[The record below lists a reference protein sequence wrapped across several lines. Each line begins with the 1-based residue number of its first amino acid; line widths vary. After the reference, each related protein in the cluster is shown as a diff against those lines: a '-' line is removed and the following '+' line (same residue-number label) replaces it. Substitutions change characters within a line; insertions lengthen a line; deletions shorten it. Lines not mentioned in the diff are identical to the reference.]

1 MNFISNFYKFI
12 VIILLIIILIKLINN
27 IYESFTTSVV
37 NTETTPS
44 QIVEDKINFKL
55 TKNNNN
61 SVDITWNNN
70 ANVTKYVIITY
81 INNTGPYIKII
92 DGGVNKYT
100 MTDVVKNIKYK
111 IGVLGIFKK
120 LNKTGSFDDVL
131 SNIKDNIK
139 EFNIDSLSNELN
151 IKYVS
156 SFKTNILCDGKGQ
169 HRLVSGKDCKLKNRK
184 PNIIA
189 MNSLNTNDYFSNEQH
204 EKLMEDITKK
214 ISSDYKVEFKI

>member
-27 IYESFTTSVV
+27 IYESFTTSVA
-37 NTETTPS
+37 TQS
-44 QIVEDKINFKL
+44 QIVEDKIKFKL
-55 TKNNNN
+55 IKNNNN
-61 SVDITWNNN
+61 SVDITWDNN

-92 DGGVNKYT
+92 EGAVNKYT

-120 LNKTGSFDDVL
+120 LNKTGSFDVVL

-169 HRLVSGKDCKLKNRK
+169 HKLVSGKDCNLKNRK

-189 MNSLNTNDYFSNEQH
+189 MNSLNNNDYFSNEDH
-204 EKLMEDITKK
+204 EKLMDDITKQL
-214 ISSDYKVEFKI
+214 SSDYKIEFKI

>member
-27 IYESFTTSVV
+27 IYESFTISVA
-37 NTETTPS
+37 TQS
-44 QIVEDKINFKL
+44 QIVEDKIKFKL
-55 TKNNNN
+55 IKNNNN
-61 SVDITWNNN
+61 SVDITWDNN

-92 DGGVNKYT
+92 EGGVNKYT

-120 LNKTGSFDDVL
+120 LNKTGSFDVVL

-156 SFKTNILCDGKGQ
+156 SFKTNILCDAKGQ
-169 HRLVSGKDCKLKNRK
+169 HKLVSGKDCNLKNRK

-189 MNSLNTNDYFSNEQH
+189 MNSLNNNDYFSNDDH
-204 EKLMEDITKK
+204 EKLMDDITKQL
-214 ISSDYKVEFKI
+214 SSDYKVEFKI

>member
-27 IYESFTTSVV
+27 IYESFTTSVA
-37 NTETTPS
+37 TPS
-44 QIVEDKINFKL
+44 QIVEDKIKFKL
-55 TKNNNN
+55 IKNNNN
-61 SVDITWNNN
+61 SVDITWDNN

-92 DGGVNKYT
+92 EGGVNKYT

-169 HRLVSGKDCKLKNRK
+169 HKLVSGKDCNLKNRK

-189 MNSLNTNDYFSNEQH
+189 MNSLNNNDYFSNDDH
-204 EKLMEDITKK
+204 EKLMDDITKQL
-214 ISSDYKVEFKI
+214 SSDYKIEFKI

>member
-27 IYESFTTSVV
+27 IYESFTTSVA
-37 NTETTPS
+37 TPS
-44 QIVEDKINFKL
+44 QIVEDKIKFKL
-55 TKNNNN
+55 IKNNNN
-61 SVDITWNNN
+61 SVDITWDNN

-92 DGGVNKYT
+92 DGAVNKYT

-169 HRLVSGKDCKLKNRK
+169 HKLVSGKDCNLKNRK

-189 MNSLNTNDYFSNEQH
+189 MNSLNNNDYFSNDDH
-204 EKLMEDITKK
+204 EKLMDDITKQL
-214 ISSDYKVEFKI
+214 SSDYKIEFKI

>member
-27 IYESFTTSVV
+27 IYESFTTSVA
-37 NTETTPS
+37 TPS
-44 QIVEDKINFKL
+44 QIVEDKIKFKL
-55 TKNNNN
+55 IKNNNN
-61 SVDITWNNN
+61 SVDITWDNN

-92 DGGVNKYT
+92 EGGVNKYT

-120 LNKTGSFDDVL
+120 LNKTGSFDVVL

-169 HRLVSGKDCKLKNRK
+169 HKLVSGKDCNLKNRK

-189 MNSLNTNDYFSNEQH
+189 MNSLNNNDYFSNDDH
-204 EKLMEDITKK
+204 EKLMDDITKQL
-214 ISSDYKVEFKI
+214 SSDYKIEFKI

>member
-27 IYESFTTSVV
+27 IYESFTTSVA
-37 NTETTPS
+37 TQS
-44 QIVEDKINFKL
+44 QIVEDKIKFKL
-55 TKNNNN
+55 IKNNNN
-61 SVDITWNNN
+61 SVDITWDNN

-92 DGGVNKYT
+92 EGGVNKYT

-156 SFKTNILCDGKGQ
+156 SFKTNILCDAKGQ
-169 HRLVSGKDCKLKNRK
+169 HKLVSGKDCNLKNRK

-189 MNSLNTNDYFSNEQH
+189 MNSLNNNDYFSNDDH
-204 EKLMEDITKK
+204 EKLMDDITKQL
-214 ISSDYKVEFKI
+214 SSDYKVEFKI

>member
-27 IYESFTTSVV
+27 IYESFTTSVA
-37 NTETTPS
+37 TPS
-44 QIVEDKINFKL
+44 QIVEDKIKFKL
-55 TKNNNN
+55 IKNNNN
-61 SVDITWNNN
+61 SVDITWDNN

-92 DGGVNKYT
+92 EGGVNKYT

-111 IGVLGIFKK
+111 IGVLGIFKQI
-120 LNKTGSFDDVL
+120 NKTGSFDDVL

-169 HRLVSGKDCKLKNRK
+169 HKLVSGKDCNLKNRK

-189 MNSLNTNDYFSNEQH
+189 MNSLNNNDYFSNDDH
-204 EKLMEDITKK
+204 EKLMDDITKQL
-214 ISSDYKVEFKI
+214 SSDYKVEFKI